1 MAFAGKIEQGR
12 LRLLMEDAERGEA
25 RAQRLLALR
34 YLRGRG
40 VGRDPALAY
49 QWMERA
55 AAQGLALAQRSLG
68 ELLEQGVCGPRDM
81 AGAERLY
88 RLSAQ
93 QGDPIA
99 RHHLARL
106 GKP

>member
-1 MAFAGKIEQGR
+1 MVMGEQDEQGR

-40 VGRDPALAY
+40 VGRDEALAH

-55 AAQGLALAQRSLG
+55 AAQGFALAQRGLG
-68 ELLEQGVCGPRDM
+68 ELLEQGVGVPRDI

-88 RLSAQ
+88 RLSAH

-99 RHHLARL
+99 QRHLARL
-106 GKP
+106 GKG